1 MFKSDPG
8 DPMTGCQWGL
18 VLFVGMGMVT
28 FVDETTSG
36 RRGTGWG
43 IEIAEERLAVREL
56 IRRRVFQ
63 EVAEYNASTPPVF
76 QGLVQPENT
85 ERVLNGYALRTPRRI
100 DPEAQSAL
108 AIRAFEGNGF
118 LVLVGERQVTDLDEE
133 IELVLGTEVTFLKLV
148 ALVGG

>member
-1 MFKSDPG
+1 MTPG
-8 DPMTGCQWGL
+8 PLSVVGRTVG
-18 VLFVGMGMVT
+18 GMGIVM

-36 RRGTGWG
+36 SRSDGWG
-43 IEIAEERLAVREL
+43 LEIAEERLSVREL

-63 EVAEYNASTPPVF
+63 EVAEYNARTPEVF
-76 QGLVQPENT
+76 QGLVQPEDT

-100 DPEAQSAL
+100 DPEKQTELAL
-108 AIRAFEGNGF
+108 KAFAGNGF
-118 LVLVGERQVTDLDEE
+118 LVLVGDRQVTEADEE